1 MLDQQEPQRRNGHA
15 KRIEFGVVTVIGET
29 KSTRYGGCDDVVC
42 CFGLGLLAG
51 QNSGVLGMKS
61 MKSNSVHKTTQSI
74 ITISTLVW
82 KPHSNTVV

>member
-15 KRIEFGVVTVIGET
+15 KRIDVGVVTVIGET

-42 CFGLGLLAG
+42 YFGLGLLAG
-51 QNSGVLGMKS
+51 QNSGVVGTKS
-61 MKSNSVHKTTQSI
+61 KKSNSVNKTTQSI

-82 KPHSNTVV
+82 KPRSNTVI